1 MEEGIETTNQISPQP
16 AADRAATLLLVDKL
30 RSEEA
35 RIHAEIVRL
44 TRELEV
50 TADFIG

>member
-1 MEEGIETTNQISPQP
+1 MEERIETTNQISPQP